1 MLTKQ
6 NQTQEYPLATRL
18 LIACGAIGPLLF
30 VIVLLI
36 EGATRPGYSAWRH
49 FVSSL
54 SLGPQG
60 WVQIANF
67 VVSGGLVLAG
77 AIGIRHALRGHAAGT
92 WAPPLLAVYGLGLI
106 GAGLFVAD
114 PSDGFPP
121 GSPPFHG
128 LSRSG
133 MLHFVFGGIGFF
145 AVIAACFV
153 FARRFG
159 LAQRQGFAWWSAM
172 TGAFFSASFA
182 AVASGAKS
190 PLVMLTFYASVV
202 WLWIWHA
209 AVHARVRAEA
219 GATCS

>member
-1 MLTKQ
+1 MSRSTRQLLALGAAAGPAYIAVGLAQML
-6 NQTQEYPLATRL
+6 LR
-18 LIACGAIGPLLF
+18 
-30 VIVLLI
+30 
-36 EGATRPGYSAWRH
+36 EGFDPRKHA
-49 FVSSL
+49 L
-54 SLGPQG
+54 SLLSNGPWG